1 MFYHQKGSVVS
12 LYVSRS
18 SYHLKRADS
27 VSYSGMSISEL
38 LAFRGGALK
47 LKKNLN
53 SLRFELYK
61 PSAATPSLA
70 QALGDVYTLYATACV
85 GDYLCHNQL

>member
-1 MFYHQKGSVVS
+1 MWIHAWSIYVDTCLAGMFYHQEGSVVS

-38 LAFRGGALK
+38 LASRGGALK
-47 LKKNLN
+47 LG
-53 SLRFELYK
+53 K
-61 PSAATPSLA
+61 PQQP
-70 QALGDVYTLYATACV
+70 QV
-85 GDYLCHNQL
+85 